1 MPLFTGRDDGGGF
14 ESLVAHLDSNV
25 WVSHQVM
32 IPGRMGWRTNIGSDH
47 HQVVAIAYVH
57 HWCRAA
63 LATLGARGREQK
75 QGTSA
80 ELAPVCSKLLDQL
93 AVVVILICHG
103 SSSFWTPAAS
113 AIPLCCDVFIV
124 RPYVSTYVR

>member
-32 IPGRMGWRTNIGSDH
+32 IPGRMGRRTNIGSDH
-47 HQVVAIAYVH
+47 HQAVAIAYVH

-63 LATLGARGREQK
+63 LATFGARGREQK
-75 QGTSA
+75 QGSTFKWSTA
-80 ELAPVCSKLLDQL
+80 PAPVCSKLLDQL

-103 SSSFWTPAAS
+103 SSSLWTPTTS
-113 AIPLCCDVFIV
+113 AVALRCFYCSALC
-124 RPYVSTYVR
+124 